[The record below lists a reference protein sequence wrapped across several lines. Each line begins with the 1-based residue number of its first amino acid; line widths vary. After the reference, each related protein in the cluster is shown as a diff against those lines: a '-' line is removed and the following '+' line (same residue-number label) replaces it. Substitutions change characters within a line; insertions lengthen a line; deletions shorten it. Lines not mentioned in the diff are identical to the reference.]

1 MRVAEHVMRSRMF
14 GPRIRLRVDLHGVST
29 FGPGEER
36 TLIRWE
42 WIEAIAVEGESVVVT
57 SARDQVTFPS
67 GAFGFA
73 APDLAERL
81 EAARSITRRP
91 EIIGELQSH

>member
-1 MRVAEHVMRSRMF
+1 MRVAEHVVRSRPF
-14 GPRIRLRVDLHGVST
+14 GPKIRFRVDLHGVST

-42 WIEAIAVEGESVVVT
+42 WVDLIGVEDGSVVVR
-57 SARDQVTFPS
+57 SVKDRVTLPN
-67 GAFGFA
+67 GAFGFSA
-73 APDLAERL
+73 HDLAERL

-91 EIIGELQSH
+91 DIIGELQGR